1 MADEPARQARQGL
14 LTSLKGKVKEVAGA
28 VSGNDT
34 LTTEGQLEQQEAAT
48 RKEAAAE
55 EAVAEAEGNEAAE
68 ELAQQQELAA
78 SERRAAVVETTAE
91 TVRARSQAD
100 AEKHRADAR
109 ADHDRQV
116 GEDLAEIKAAER
128 QSDARYDAAAEIEA
142 AKDAEEAARQQH
154 ERSLASVETVGIP
167 SGTSG
172 STAGGLDDQAGLA

>member
-34 LTTEGQLEQQEAAT
+34 LTTEGQLEQQEAA
-48 RKEAAAE
+48 
-55 EAVAEAEGNEAAE
+55 GNEAAE

-154 ERSLASVETVGIP
+154 ERSLASVETAR
-167 SGTSG
+167 SG
-172 STAGGLDDQAGLA
+172 AARARRDADGLDDQAGLA